1 MKISMSLPDDHQYS
15 IMQRVLDGTLAID
28 SIEEFREILEIYSE
42 DALLHRKYADLLME
56 KCQLDTAAEA
66 YDKAAR
72 LFVAHGMNL
81 QAIVA
86 KILQWSIHKPTHE
99 QGVKFHGLLSK
110 EGSQYTPL
118 QRFWA
123 NMSYPEL
130 VSIML
135 RLVRLR
141 LPAGEKIM
149 RVDDPGKDIFF
160 VVSGTLAETLS
171 PDCQIEASKA
181 GLEVEPKLI
190 GANDVFGDIFPL
202 SEKTVSHTDI
212 VAVTDVEL
220 VKIAKAVLSD
230 ACQKHPRIESLLQD
244 IHKPENI
251 EKCDRSWQTVRRAI
265 RFGLPTK
272 VEIISPASNGEAQ
285 LVRCTAIAVDLS
297 LGGMCVDLG
306 PTPCLP
312 EQTIR
317 KGQSIQTLVDLLNE
331 VAILDLSGKI
341 VWKREQETEKGRS
354 LFLGIRFDPLNA
366 TDREL
371 LLEYCSGNVG
381 EQNLLWS
388 LWDSLVK
395 PGDDEK
401 LNGR

>member
-15 IMQRVLDGTLAID
+15 IMQRVIDGTLAID
-28 SIEEFREILEIYSE
+28 SIEEFQEILEIYTE

-56 KCQLDTAAEA
+56 KSQLDAAAEA

-72 LFVAHGMNL
+72 LFIEHGMNL

-86 KILQWSIHKPTHE
+86 KILEWSINKPSHE
-99 QGVKFHGLLSK
+99 QGLKFQGLLSQT
-110 EGSQYTPL
+110 GSQYTPL

-135 RLVRLR
+135 RLVRIR
-141 LPAGEKIM
+141 LPAGDMILH
-149 RVDDPGKDIFF
+149 VDDPAEEIFF

-171 PDCQIEASKA
+171 PDCQLEASRA

-190 GANDVFGDIFPL
+190 GANDIFGDIFPL
-202 SEKTVSHTDI
+202 EGKTLSCTDI

-220 VKIAKAVLSD
+220 VKIAKPVLFN
-230 ACQKHPRIESLLQD
+230 ACQKYPRIEHLLKE
-244 IHKPENI
+244 IHKPENMQ
-251 EKCDRSWQTVRRAI
+251 KCDRSWQTVRRAV
-265 RFGLPTK
+265 RFGVPTK
-272 VEIISPASNGEAQ
+272 VEITGPSSDAGEQAAHY
-285 LVRCTAIAVDLS
+285 TAIAVDLS

-306 PTPCLP
+306 PTAFLP
-312 EQTIR
+312 QQTIL
-317 KGQSIQTLVDLLNE
+317 KGQSVQTLVDLLNE

-341 VWKREQETEKGRS
+341 VWLREQKTEKGLS

-401 LNGR
+401 RNGR

>member
-1 MKISMSLPDDHQYS
+1 MKISMNLPDDHQYS
-15 IMQRVLDGTLAID
+15 IMQRVIDGTLAID
-28 SIEEFREILEIYSE
+28 SIDEFQEILEIYTE
-42 DALLHRKYADLLME
+42 DALLHRKFADLLLE
-56 KCQLDTAAEA
+56 KSQLDAAAEA
-66 YDKAAR
+66 YDRAAR
-72 LFVAHGMNL
+72 LFIDHGMNL

-86 KILQWSIHKPTHE
+86 KILQWSINKPTHD
-99 QGVKFHGLLSK
+99 QGLKFHGLLSQK
-110 EGSQYTPL
+110 GSQYTPL

-135 RLVRLR
+135 RLVRIR
-141 LPAGEKIM
+141 LPAGDNIL
-149 RVDDPGKDIFF
+149 RVDDPGEDIFF

-171 PDCQIEASKA
+171 PDCQIEASRA

-202 SEKTVSHTDI
+202 GEETISHTDI

-220 VKIAKAVLSD
+220 VKIAKPVLFD
-230 ACQKHPRIESLLQD
+230 ACQKYPRIERLLRE
-244 IHKPENI
+244 IHKPENM

-272 VEIISPASNGEAQ
+272 VEITGPSSDGGEQA
-285 LVRCTAIAVDLS
+285 VRYTAIAVDLS

-306 PTPCLP
+306 PTASLP
-312 EQTIR
+312 QQKIR
-317 KGQSIQTLVDLLNE
+317 KGQSVQTLVDLLNE

-341 VWKREQETEKGRS
+341 VWLREQKTEKGLS
-354 LFLGIRFDPLNA
+354 LFLGIRFDPLSA

-401 LNGR
+401 RNGR